1 MCLIRDANRDTD
13 ISAVPWYWL
22 LSRSALLLSCSSG
35 KPLIYLPGISFI
47 NICRLHLYAEFG
59 HRGELPASQ
68 YTILRYLQ
76 GACFDSQ
83 ITYYYFKD
91 NKSLSP
97 TIHIKPPALISGED
111 PRAGNLLQYSGSVR

>member
-1 MCLIRDANRDTD
+1 MRLIRIANRDAN
-13 ISAVPWYWL
+13 ILVVPWYWL
-22 LSRSALLLSCSSG
+22 LSRSALLLSCPSG
-35 KPLIYLPGISFI
+35 KPLIYPPGISVT
-47 NICRLHLYAEFG
+47 NICCLHLYTEFG

-68 YTILRYLQ
+68 YTILRHLQ